1 MRNIRALTVA
11 AFLLCASNFANSQ
24 EPGWAS
30 NVVTPEPLRATLEAT
45 PIVYRLYRPF
55 HFYGNTVRRIYYRG
69 TAMPAP
75 VDFRMGARALL
86 RRPYVSLDEYIR

>member
-1 MRNIRALTVA
+1 MRNVCILAVA
-11 AFLLCASNFANSQ
+11 AFLLLVPNFANSQ

-45 PIVYRLYRPF
+45 PIVYRPYRPF

-69 TAMPAP
+69 TAIPAP
-75 VDFRMGARALL
+75 VDVRMGARALL